1 MGLPERVELIRTRLG
16 VSERELG
23 RRAGLADAHVGL
35 LLKRLRTDPDA
46 VTLRTLRGIAQ
57 AGGVSLAWLVSGEET
72 PGQPHPSKAA
82 AAERARA
89 ASVWDE
95 AVRSVLAES
104 GDDDRNE
111 EWWFL
116 RMRMREIEMLDEAAR
131 RLDRREPAHPVAS
144 TEPPASAEKTRL
156 G

>member
-1 MGLPERVELIRTRLG
+1 VGLAERIEVIRNKLG

-35 LLKRLRTDPDA
+35 LVRRLRSDPGA
-46 VTLRTLRGIAQ
+46 VNLKTLIGLAQ
-57 AGGVSLAWLVSGEET
+57 AGGVSLAWLVSGEEL

-89 ASVWDE
+89 SGVWEE
-95 AVRSVLAES
+95 AIRSVMCEPGEERS
-104 GDDDRNE
+104 E

-116 RMRMREIEMLDEAAR
+116 RMKMREIEMLEEAR
-131 RLDRREPAHPVAS
+131 RLESTRSTAS
-144 TEPPASAEKTRL
+144 TDAPPASVEKTRT